1 MPYPHSYSERVRHA
15 SVALGLAATLT
26 TSTAWPASIG
36 DINGDGNDDILL
48 RSNDGRWL
56 YNAMDGRL
64 RILSLSGSADLP
76 SDWSWRYQGMG
87 DFDGDGDD
95 DVLLRHDNGRWYVYA
110 MDGRDAPDQGVRLA
124 MSVNPDW
131 QLAAIGDF
139 NGDATDDVLLR
150 NRRNGRWYFYP
161 IEDGAV
167 SPGRGAAIMTS
178 SRNWTLAAVGDLNND
193 GNDDVL
199 LRHENGRWWYYPMN
213 GRRHIVAD
221 RGFVDIETSEEWRIA
236 GIGNF
241 DGDGGDEILLRHDDG
256 RWQHYAMDGRMH
268 IPDDAGPARITR
280 NDDFHFAGIGDLNG
294 DGNDDVLLRR
304 DSSGHWYYYPMAGR
318 DFIAGRGTTNVTA
331 QRRWNMADL
340 ATGWEPGEFYVDD
353 GTVPFAQREYN
364 VRFKDYCAVPRTGVD
379 AEGNPFPDRQG
390 STWDENNWLRSW
402 SNDTYLWYAEIEDV
416 DPGCCDTPTYFDLQK
431 TQATTPSGK
440 FKDQFHFTQNT
451 AEYRARVS
459 TGAVGAG
466 YGANFAVLSPRP
478 PREIRV
484 RFTEPN
490 SPATQPGV
498 DLARGAEMLEVDGV
512 DVVNGPTQA
521 DVDVINAGLWPQN
534 LNETHQFLVRDLDG
548 TERTITMTSANIT
561 TSPVQ
566 HDRIIETDTGPVGYM
581 LFKTFGVQTAEGQLV
596 DAFTRFEDAGVTDL
610 VLDMRY
616 NGGGFII
623 LANQLSYMIAG
634 DHARG
639 RVFNQSQFNDKHRV
653 FNPVTGARLQP
664 DIFRTTTIGWTTP
677 RAGIP
682 LPELDLER
690 VFVLSS
696 SWTCSASELVVNALR
711 GIDVEVILV
720 GETTC
725 GKPYGFYS
733 TDNCGTTY
741 STVQIRA
748 VNAKNFGDYPDGF
761 SPENLWVVE
770 GIPVPGCVVADDFEH
785 GFGDPDEARV
795 AAALRYRQSGAC
807 PTPSSVAA
815 LSVARQQDTGA
826 ALVEPQPDIGYM
838 IATEVPD

>member
-1 MPYPHSYSERVRHA
+1 MPYPRLSCQRIRHA
-15 SVALGLAATLT
+15 SVALGLAAALT
-26 TSTAWPASIG
+26 TPAAWPGSIG

-56 YNAMDGRL
+56 YNAMDGKR
-64 RILSLSGSADLP
+64 RIRDLSGSADLP
-76 SDWSWRYQGMG
+76 ADWAWRYEGLG

-110 MDGRDAPDQGVRLA
+110 MDGRDAPDEGVRLA
-124 MSVNPDW
+124 MYANRDW
-131 QLAAIGDF
+131 Q
-139 NGDATDDVLLR
+139 
-150 NRRNGRWYFYP
+150 
-161 IEDGAV
+161 
-167 SPGRGAAIMTS
+167 
-178 SRNWTLAAVGDLNND
+178 LAAVGDLNGD
-193 GNDDVL
+193 GTDDVL
-199 LRHENGRWWYYPMN
+199 LRHRRHGRWYYYPIEN
-213 GRRHIVAD
+213 AAVAPGRGAAAM
-221 RGFVDIETSEEWRIA
+221 TSNRAWSLA
-236 GIGNF
+236 GIGDLN
-241 DGDGGDEILLRHDDG
+241 GDGKDDVLLRHDDG
-256 RWQHYAMDGRMH
+256 RWWYYPMDGRRHLAERGAVDIETSEDWQIAGIGDFDGDGGEEILLRHTDGRWQHYAMVGRMH
-268 IPDDAGPARITR
+268 VADDAGPARITR
-280 NDDFHFAGIGDLNG
+280 NNDFAFVGIGDMNG

-304 DSSGHWYYYPMAGR
+304 GSSGHWYYYPMAGR

-331 QRRWNMADL
+331 HRQWNMADV
-340 ATGWEPGEFYVDD
+340 ATGWEPGEFHVDD
-353 GTVPFAQREYN
+353 GHVPYALREYN
-364 VRFKDYCAVPRTGVD
+364 VRFKDYCAVPRTGLD
-379 AEGNPFPDRQG
+379 LDGNPFPDRQG

-402 SNDTYLWYAEIEDV
+402 SHDTYLWYDEIEDE
-416 DPGCCDTPTYFDLQK
+416 DPACCDTPTYFSLLR
-431 TQATTPSGK
+431 TFATTPSGK
-440 FKDQFHFTQNT
+440 LKDQFHFTQNT

-466 YGANFAVLSPRP
+466 YGASFAVLAGRP

-484 RFTEPN
+484 RFTEPD

-498 DLARGAEMLEVDGV
+498 DLARGAEILEVDGV
-512 DVVNGPTQA
+512 DVVNGPTRA
-521 DVDVINAGLWPQN
+521 DVDVINGGLWPDA
-534 LNETHQFLVRDLDG
+534 LNETHQFRVRDLDG
-548 TERTITMTSANIT
+548 TERSITMTSANIT

-566 HDRIIETDTGPVGYM
+566 HDQIIETGTGAVGYM
-581 LFKTFGVQTAEGQLV
+581 LFKTFGVRTAEGQLV
-596 DAFTRFEDAGVTDL
+596 DAFTRFADAGVSDL
-610 VLDMRY
+610 ILDLRY

-623 LANQLSYMIAG
+623 IANQLSYMIAG
-634 DHARG
+634 DRARG

-653 FNPVTGARLQP
+653 FDPITGARLDP

-677 RAGIP
+677 EAGIP
-682 LPELDLER
+682 LPALDLER

-761 SPENLWVVE
+761 SPENLRVVE
-770 GIPVPGCVVADDFEH
+770 GISVPGCVVPDDFEH
-785 GFGDPDEARV
+785 GFGDPAEARV
-795 AAALRYRQSGAC
+795 AAALQYRQNGTC

-815 LSVARQQDTGA
+815 VSAVRQQDTGVA
-826 ALVEPQPDIGYM
+826 VTEPAPDIGYM

>member
-1 MPYPHSYSERVRHA
+1 MQYPPSYSKRIRRA
-15 SVALGLAATLT
+15 STALGLAAALT
-26 TSTAWPASIG
+26 APAAWPASIG

-56 YNAMDGRL
+56 YNAMDGRR
-64 RILSLSGSADLP
+64 RIRGLSGSADLP
-76 SDWSWRYQGMG
+76 SDWSWRYEGMG

-110 MDGRDAPDQGVRLA
+110 MDGRDAPDEGVRLVMYA
-124 MSVNPDW
+124 NADW
-131 QLAAIGDF
+131 QLAAIADL

-150 NRRNGRWYFYP
+150 HRRSGRWYYYP
-161 IEDGAV
+161 IKDGVVAA
-167 SPGRGAAIMTS
+167 GRGAAVMTS
-178 SRNWTLAAVGDLNND
+178 NRNWSLAGVGDLNND
-193 GNDDVL
+193 GNDDLL
-199 LRHENGRWWYYPMN
+199 LRHDDGRWWYYPMN
-213 GRRHIVAD
+213 GRRHIVAE
-221 RGFVDIETSEEWRIA
+221 RGLVDIETSEDWQIA

-241 DGDGGDEILLRHDDG
+241 DGDGGEEILLRHEDG
-256 RWQHYAMDGRMH
+256 RWQHYAMEGRMP
-268 IPDDAGPARITR
+268 IADDQGSARITR
-280 NDDFHFAGIGDLNG
+280 NDDFAFVGIGDLNG

-304 DSSGHWYYYPMAGR
+304 ASSGHWYYYPMAGR

-353 GTVPFAQREYN
+353 GNVPFAQREYN
-364 VRFKDYCAVPRTGVD
+364 VRFRDYCAVPRTGLD
-379 AEGNPFPDRQG
+379 LDGNPFPDRQG

-402 SNDTYLWYAEIEDV
+402 SHDTYLWYDEIEDV
-416 DPGCCDTPTYFDLQK
+416 DPGCCDTPTYFGLLR
-431 TQATTPSGK
+431 TLATTPSGK
-440 FKDQFHFTQNT
+440 LKDQFHFTQNT

-466 YGANFAVLSPRP
+466 YGASFAVLASRP

-484 RFTEPN
+484 RFTEPD

-512 DVVNGPTQA
+512 DIVNGSTQA
-521 DVDVINAGLWPQN
+521 DVDIINAGLWPDA
-534 LNETHQFLVRDLDG
+534 LNETHRFRVRDLDG
-548 TERTITMTSANIT
+548 TERSITMTSANIT

-581 LFKTFGVQTAEGQLV
+581 LFKTFGVQTAERQLV
-596 DAFTRFEDAGVTDL
+596 DAFTEFETAGVTDL
-610 VLDMRY
+610 ILDMRY

-623 LANQLSYMIAG
+623 IANQLSYMIAG

-639 RVFNQSQFNDKHRV
+639 RVFNQSQFNDKHRD
-653 FNPVTGARLQP
+653 FNPITGARLRP
-664 DIFRTTTIGWTTP
+664 DIFRTTTLGWTTP
-677 RAGIP
+677 QAGIP
-682 LPELDLER
+682 LPTLDLER

-761 SPENLWVVE
+761 SPDNLRAVE
-770 GIPVPGCVVADDFEH
+770 GIPVPGCVVPDDFEH
-785 GFGDPDEARV
+785 GFGDPEEARV
-795 AAALRYRQSGAC
+795 AAALQYRQNGSC

-826 ALVEPQPDIGYM
+826 ALVEPKPDIGYM

>member
-1 MPYPHSYSERVRHA
+1 MQRSRFSFKRIGHA
-15 SVALGLAATLT
+15 SAALGLTAALATPA
-26 TSTAWPASIG
+26 AWSASIG
-36 DINGDGNDDILL
+36 DLNGDGKDDILL
-48 RSNDGRWL
+48 RSVDGRWL
-56 YNAMDGRL
+56 YNAMDGRR
-64 RILSLSGSADLP
+64 RIANLSGSVDLP
-76 SDWSWRYQGMG
+76 SDWSWRYAGMG

-95 DVLLRHDNGRWYVYA
+95 DVLLRHDNGRWYFYA
-110 MDGRDAPDQGVRLA
+110 LDGRDAPDEGIRLA
-124 MSVNPDW
+124 MTVNPDW
-131 QLAAIGDF
+131 QPGAIGDF

-150 NRRNGRWYFYP
+150 NRENGRWFYYP

-167 SPGRGAAIMTS
+167 ATGRGTAVMTRN
-178 SRNWTLAAVGDLNND
+178 RNWRLAGIGDLNDD

-199 LRHENGRWWYYPMN
+199 LRHANGRWWYYPMD
-213 GRRHIVAD
+213 GRRHIVAG
-221 RGFVDIETSEEWRIA
+221 RGLVNIETSEDWQIA
-236 GIGNF
+236 GIGDF
-241 DGDGGDEILLRHDDG
+241 DGVGGEEILLRHADG
-256 RWQHYAMDGRMH
+256 RWQHYAMDGRT
-268 IPDDAGPARITR
+268 PVADDSGPARITR
-280 NDDFHFAGIGDLNG
+280 NDDFAFAGIGDLNG

-304 DSSGHWYYYPMAGR
+304 GSGHWYYYPMAGR

-340 ATGWEPGEFYVDD
+340 ATGWDPTEFYVGD
-353 GTVPFAQREYN
+353 TYLPFRQREYN

-379 AEGNPFPDRQG
+379 ADGNPFPDKQG

-402 SNDTYLWYAEIEDV
+402 SHDTYLWYDEIEDA
-416 DPGCCDTPTYFDLQK
+416 DPACCDTPDYFGLLK
-431 TQATTPSGK
+431 TFERAPSGAP
-440 FKDQFHFTQNT
+440 KDRFHFSQNT

-466 YGANFAVLSPRP
+466 YGASFAVLAARP

-484 RFTEPN
+484 RYTEPN

-512 DVVNGPTQA
+512 DIVNGPTQA
-521 DVDVINAGLWPQN
+521 DVDVINAALWPRN
-534 LNETHQFLVRDLDG
+534 LNETHQFRVRDLDG
-548 TERTITMTSANIT
+548 TERSITMTSANIT
-561 TSPVQ
+561 TTPVQ
-566 HDRIIETDTGPVGYM
+566 HDQVLETDSGPVGYV
-581 LFKTFGVQTAEGQLV
+581 LFRTFGVQSAEKQLV
-596 DAFTRFEDAGVTDL
+596 DAFTTFENAGVTDL
-610 VLDMRY
+610 ILDLRY

-623 LANQLSYMIAG
+623 IANQLSYMIAG
-634 DHARG
+634 DNARG
-639 RVFNQSQFNDKHRV
+639 RVFNASQFNDKYRI
-653 FNPVTGARLQP
+653 FNPITGARLEP
-664 DIFRTTTIGWTTP
+664 DRFRTTTIGWTTP
-677 RAGIP
+677 QAGIP

-696 SWTCSASELVVNALR
+696 DWTCSASELVVNALR

-761 SPENLWVVE
+761 SPENTRTVE
-770 GIPVPGCVVADDFEH
+770 GIPVPGCVVPDDFEH
-785 GFGDPDEARV
+785 AFGDPDEARV
-795 AAALRYRQSGAC
+795 AAALQYRRDGTC

-815 LSVARQQDTGA
+815 LPVASQQDAGP
-826 ALVEPQPDIGYM
+826 ALVEPEPDIGYM